1 MAAFQP
7 GAFEIGVF
15 EVATYSYTTDAA
27 EDKGVAFKLA
37 QVNAQ
42 RAEQGQGAITA
53 TQLMNGLLKDTLA
66 GWTGQ
71 ARSDEAARL
80 ERAYKAADAA
90 TQTQV
95 KTLLG
100 VS

>member
-15 EVATYSYTTDAA
+15 EVATYSY
-27 EDKGVAFKLA
+27 
-37 QVNAQ
+37 NAQ